1 MQCESQIRNPCPRVW
16 MSRGEDMA
24 LREELMLVGRDAA
37 SVQTKLSMS
46 FHLTKNNHR
55 TKIVYHVKSKY

>member
-1 MQCESQIRNPCPRVW
+1 MQCESQIRNPSPRVW
-16 MSRGEDMA
+16 MCGGEDMA
-24 LREELMLVGRDAA
+24 LREELMLVGGDDA

-46 FHLTKNNHR
+46 FYLTKNKYR